1 MALAQRPQS
10 LLAWLAFRC
19 GGHEHWVQQLHA
31 HVKVL
36 AGTAR
41 ITDGALGTLIGEY
54 CREAGVRKLKQQL
67 EKIYRKV
74 ALRLVKRGAS
84 AKVRTCIP
92 RVGRPQCCLGSC

>member
-1 MALAQRPQS
+1 M
-10 LLAWLAFRC
+10 
-19 GGHEHWVQQLHA
+19 
-31 HVKVL
+31 L

-84 AKVRTCIP
+84 AKVRLAPCVQATRTP
-92 RVGRPQCCLGSC
+92 ELLNAMA